1 MRPGAAAASSSLR
14 PGFLRKVSLKHQGF
28 IVCQCS
34 IHVLSLAAV
43 HNLGGS
49 SSRPPARAPRAN
61 RIWRACARPFPRR
74 SMDMALAFCPPTEP
88 FRAARRRAGPCG
100 GHIAHGQALEG
111 SVARY
116 RSCHSV
122 LIANVG
128 SIRRVCHSN
137 HVLNQTAAR
146 PTEYKIQRNLHGYV
160 PRLTAKNVW
169 GAALGAVIA
178 PNPASLWG
186 PSDLY
191 RPGHGAPTHRDR

>member
-1 MRPGAAAASSSLR
+1 MACYSGGSRSSLAR
-14 PGFLRKVSLKHQGF
+14 PRASLSGVQY
-28 IVCQCS
+28 
-34 IHVLSLAAV
+34 
-43 HNLGGS
+43 LGGS
-49 SSRPPARAPRAN
+49 SSRSPSRAPRAN

-146 PTEYKIQRNLHGYV
+146 PMYQ
-160 PRLTAKNVW
+160 RLTPSIILRLLHVPW
-169 GAALGAVIA
+169 LQRVVAAASRTPNRVLVDTLG
-178 PNPASLWG
+178 S
-186 PSDLY
+186 
-191 RPGHGAPTHRDR
+191 RQQC

>member
-1 MRPGAAAASSSLR
+1 MLGVLAQRSGRARRCGGTGACCSAGVLTQLERGRGLLR
-14 PGFLRKVSLKHQGF
+14 LLLVKVGF
-28 IVCQCS
+28 IVS
-34 IHVLSLAAV
+34 VT
-43 HNLGGS
+43 
-49 SSRPPARAPRAN
+49 SRPPPARAPRAN
-61 RIWRACARPFPRR
+61 RIWRACARPFPRQ

-146 PTEYKIQRNLHGYV
+146 PTECMNMNVRRQTSRTLSSMYLLLGVLRLRRNG
-160 PRLTAKNVW
+160 W
-169 GAALGAVIA
+169 G
-178 PNPASLWG
+178 
-186 PSDLY
+186 
-191 RPGHGAPTHRDR
+191 

>member
-1 MRPGAAAASSSLR
+1 MVSFDTTKTNSSSYFFR
-14 PGFLRKVSLKHQGF
+14 PCDGSMLLDMASDFL
-28 IVCQCS
+28 
-34 IHVLSLAAV
+34 
-43 HNLGGS
+43 
-49 SSRPPARAPRAN
+49 
-61 RIWRACARPFPRR
+61 RIWRACARHFPRR

-128 SIRRVCHSN
+128 GSIRRVCHSN

-146 PTEYKIQRNLHGYV
+146 PT
-160 PRLTAKNVW
+160 
-169 GAALGAVIA
+169 
-178 PNPASLWG
+178 
-186 PSDLY
+186 DF
-191 RPGHGAPTHRDR
+191 

>member
-1 MRPGAAAASSSLR
+1 MTRSRSSLAKPR
-14 PGFLRKVSLKHQGF
+14 ASLSGVQ
-28 IVCQCS
+28 
-34 IHVLSLAAV
+34 
-43 HNLGGS
+43 NLGGF
-49 SSRPPARAPRAN
+49 SSRPPARAPRTN
-61 RIWRACARPFPRR
+61 RIWRACARPFPRQ

-146 PTEYKIQRNLHGYV
+146 PTVVLNCTQNFLRARMKESHFFIRF
-160 PRLTAKNVW
+160 
-169 GAALGAVIA
+169 A
-178 PNPASLWG
+178 PQNA
-186 PSDLY
+186 Y
-191 RPGHGAPTHRDR
+191 PGRTQN